1 MALDAQVRAILKRI
15 YKDGVESLL
24 FRNSPVLSKIKKEVY
39 DGAELAFPAIYA
51 RSPACSSWYPTAKKQ
66 AAADSTKAIQWIV
79 PLDQR
84 QMFSVFNISQKE
96 ILASKTRKGSFIP
109 AIKLKSFGAMEALR
123 KQLAVALYGDGSGKF
138 GEVGKAGTFTT
149 PLSVGTNTITL
160 ADHALMG
167 IDVGSHF
174 QLANATTGIAGAGAS
189 VNTVV
194 SIDGNT
200 VTFTATAA
208 DTVAT
213 GQPLVYEGSSAGS
226 NTLAPYGLSSWA
238 PATNR
243 GSTFCGVDRS
253 PAPDR
258 LSGHFL
264 DDSAL
269 AKASNRK
276 VDSIRKAIKIARR
289 FGSPVSEFMVA
300 VNDNDYEAITK
311 ELDDKMRLFQD
322 DNGASGSGTRRASG
336 QKEISWAFATTLLD
350 IVIDDPYVAEGEYWM
365 FRPEDVSFVTYSNT
379 APIGNLSEGAEG
391 NAEGRADPLGGP
403 DIGEQPMQI
412 NLDDLFTIAPAQE
425 GGDGEAVAVSAN
437 VFGSFVVWNQANI
450 VRGRFPAA

>member
-1 MALDAQVRAILKRI
+1 MALDAQVKAILKRV

-51 RSPACSSWYPTAKKQ
+51 RSPACASWYPTAKEM
-66 AAADSTKAIQWIV
+66 AASDFTKATQWIV
-79 PLDQR
+79 PLDDR
-84 QMFSVFNISQKE
+84 KMFSVFNISQKE
-96 ILASKTRKGSFIP
+96 ILAAKTRKGSFMP

-138 GEVGKAGTFTT
+138 GKVGPAGTFVT
-149 PLSVGTNTITL
+149 PLVVGSNTITL
-160 ADHALMG
+160 DDSALMG
-167 IDVGSHF
+167 IDVGSKF
-174 QLANATTGIAGAGAS
+174 QLADATTGIPASGAS
-189 VNTVV
+189 VNTVI
-194 SIDGNT
+194 SIDGKV
-200 VTFTATAA
+200 VTFSA
-208 DTVAT
+208 TVADVVAA
-213 GQPLVYEGSSAGS
+213 GKPLVYYGSSAGGK
-226 NTLAPYGLSSWA
+226 TLGPYGLASWV
-238 PATNR
+238 PDTNR

-289 FGSPVSEFMVA
+289 FGSPVSDFMVA
-300 VNDNDYEAITK
+300 VNDNDYEAITR

-322 DNGASGSGTRRASG
+322 DNGATGSGTRRASG
-336 QKEISWAFATTLLD
+336 QQNISWAFATTLLD
-350 IVIDDPYVAEGEYWM
+350 VVIDDPYVTEGEYWM
-365 FRPEDVSFVTYSNT
+365 FRPDDVSFVTYSNT
-379 APIGNLSEGAEG
+379 APVGNLSEGAE
-391 NAEGRADPLGGP
+391 NNTEGRSDPLGGP
-403 DIGEQPMQI
+403 EVGEQPMQI
-412 NLDDLFTIAPAQE
+412 NLDDLFTIAPATE

-437 VFGSFVVWNQANI
+437 IFGSFVVWNQANI